1 MSATVTTLR
10 QPKASKPIRLTQ
22 PAKSASYRKRI
33 RRQAMASA
41 AVGAIGLVLTG
52 LSLSHLSHGVTL
64 ATGVP
69 QWEAW
74 SMAIGIDLGFIG
86 LECAQLCAA
95 TETVRKVVSRYARPS
110 IIATLAG
117 SAIMN
122 AFAFA
127 SGALGW
133 LIAPAVALGLAIPA
147 LIYVLT
153 RIAVAMWIDCQ
164 R

>member
-1 MSATVTTLR
+1 MTATVTPLR
-10 QPKASKPIRLTQ
+10 QPKPGKAPKLSQ
-22 PAKSASYRKRI
+22 PAKSSRIRGRI

-41 AVGAIGLVLTG
+41 AVGAVGLVLTG
-52 LSLSHLSHGVTL
+52 LSLSHLSHGVAL

-95 TETVRKVVSRYARPS
+95 TETVRKTVSRYARPS

-117 SAIMN
+117 SAVMN

-127 SGALGW
+127 SGAVGW
-133 LIAPAVALGLAIPA
+133 LVAPAIALGLAIPA